1 LCAVRERIRIN
12 GKPIPERLFAK
23 YFFQL
28 WDRLTVAAAAA
39 ANTTNSP
46 SDQLKPPYPSPVPLA
61 DFGPTHPPIPPYPI
75 YFRLLTLLSFHI
87 FLSLRVRATILEV
100 GIGGTYDSTNI
111 VPRPLVTGVSSLGV
125 DHVFVL
131 GNTVEEIAK
140 NKGGIFKPGVDAL
153 AVEMDGGKGEKELR
167 ECAEAV
173 GVRVCGRISPGSRA
187 HDEDVGLDTG
197 VVIQDHT
204 EEPGA

>member
-1 LCAVRERIRIN
+1 MLSRVTFGRVLIDSSLQGLYTSPHLCAVRERIRIN

-28 WDRLTVAAAAA
+28 WDRLTVAA

-87 FLSLRVRATILEV
+87 F
-100 GIGGTYDSTNI
+100 
-111 VPRPLVTGVSSLGV
+111 
-125 DHVFVL
+125 
-131 GNTVEEIAK
+131 
-140 NKGGIFKPGVDAL
+140 
-153 AVEMDGGKGEKELR
+153 
-167 ECAEAV
+167 
-173 GVRVCGRISPGSRA
+173 
-187 HDEDVGLDTG
+187 
-197 VVIQDHT
+197 
-204 EEPGA
+204 